1 MVQSPTRAKEK
12 KLAAAGYHLIAGID
26 EVGRGALA
34 GPVVAAA
41 VILPPR
47 LKAPWL
53 KLVRDSKQLSS
64 SQREAL
70 FPPIEQAAMARG
82 IGIVPAE
89 EIDTEGIVAATR
101 RAMCLAVNQ
110 LSCAADFLLIDA
122 LDLPALPIPQESL
135 IRGDCLCF
143 SISCASIL
151 AKVTRDRIM
160 REMDTLYPG
169 YGFQQHKGYGTE
181 EHLSSLRRLGPS
193 PVHRRSFAPVKEL
206 LR

>member
-1 MVQSPTRAKEK
+1 MVQSPTRAKER

-70 FPPIEQAAMARG
+70 FPLIEQAAVARG

-122 LDLPALPIPQESL
+122 LDLPALPIPQKSL

-151 AKVTRDRIM
+151 AKVTRDRLM

-181 EHLSSLRRLGPS
+181 EHLSSLRRLGPL